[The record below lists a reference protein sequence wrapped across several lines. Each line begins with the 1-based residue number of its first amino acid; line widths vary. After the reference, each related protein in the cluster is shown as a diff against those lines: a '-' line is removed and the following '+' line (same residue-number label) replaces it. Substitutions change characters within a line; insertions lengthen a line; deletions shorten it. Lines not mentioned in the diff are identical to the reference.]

1 MGKLL
6 SMTGYGS
13 AKGSVEGQE
22 ITVTVKGFNAMSG
35 YRYKTPAEL
44 KAAAKAVEGL
54 QLGWVDPESG
64 AFTAIENAITDENIS
79 ISGERIA
86 VRISII
92 NDICTF
98 VISVVRRVTSE
109 AGLNLSI
116 FENENL

>member
-44 KAAAKAVEGL
+44 KAAAKAVEDL
-54 QLGWVDPESG
+54 QQF
-64 AFTAIENAITDENIS
+64 A
-79 ISGERIA
+79 
-86 VRISII
+86 
-92 NDICTF
+92 DILEM
-98 VISVVRRVTSE
+98 E
-109 AGLNLSI
+109 AGGGLVQYVERLAGGAAAE
-116 FENENL
+116 FLGEFHALRFAAR